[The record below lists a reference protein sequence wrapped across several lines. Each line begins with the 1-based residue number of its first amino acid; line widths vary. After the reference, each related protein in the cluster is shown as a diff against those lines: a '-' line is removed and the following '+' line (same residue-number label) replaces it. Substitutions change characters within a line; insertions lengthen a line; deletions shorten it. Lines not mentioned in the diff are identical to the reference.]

1 MRSERRAPLGKG
13 DKGQLIAL
21 EGIDG
26 AGKSTQAKLLA
37 EALRRAG
44 RVVTI
49 TREPTDG
56 PHGAKIRRLSS
67 EGAALSPDEELAFFI
82 EDRGE
87 HVRDVIAPALAR
99 GEVVITDRYYL
110 SNVAYQGARGL
121 SPESILQRNEALFPP
136 PAPAILLQTSADLG
150 LERVRSRGGALNQ
163 AYEHEAFL
171 ERVAAIYAELQ
182 CDYLVRVVAEGPPEA
197 VHISVM
203 GALAQWGAGA

>member
-1 MRSERRAPLGKG
+1 MDRG
-13 DKGQLIAL
+13 DKGRLIAL

-26 AGKSTQAKLLA
+26 AGKSTQAELLA
-37 EALRRAG
+37 QALRAAG
-44 RVVTI
+44 RVVMI

-56 PHGAKIRRLSS
+56 LHGAKIRRLSS
-67 EGAALSPDEELAFFI
+67 EGAQLSPEEELDYFI
-82 EDRGE
+82 ADRRE
-87 HVRDVIAPALAR
+87 HVRDVISPGLAR

-121 SPESILQRNEALFPP
+121 SPESILERNEALFPP

-171 ERVAAIYAELQ
+171 ERVAAIYAGLQ
-182 CDYLVRVVAEGPPEA
+182 CDYLVRVVADGPPEV
-197 VHISVM
+197 VHASVM
-203 GALAQWGAGA
+203 GALAPWIASA

>member
-1 MRSERRAPLGKG
+1 MDKG
-13 DKGQLIAL
+13 DEGRLIAL

-26 AGKSTQAKLLA
+26 AGKSTQADLLA
-37 EALRRAG
+37 QALRAAG
-44 RVVTI
+44 RVVMI

-56 PHGAKIRRLSS
+56 LHGAKIRRLSS
-67 EGAALSPDEELAFFI
+67 EGAKLSPEEELDYFI
-82 EDRGE
+82 ADRSE
-87 HVRDVIAPALAR
+87 HVRDVISPALAR

-121 SPESILQRNEALFPP
+121 SPESILERNEALFPP

-171 ERVAAIYAELQ
+171 ERVAAIYAGLQ
-182 CDYLVRVVAEGPPEA
+182 CDYLVRVVADGPPEV
-197 VHISVM
+197 VHASVM
-203 GALAQWGAGA
+203 GALAPWIASA